1 MDIHSI
7 KKYYSEVEKIIHFGG
22 SKKEMSIRNA
32 FYVLL
37 NEYAKQ
43 KDLVLVPEVTIKTK
57 EGKNVTPDGT
67 LKDMLRQ
74 DWGYWESKDESVI
87 LDDEI
92 RKKFDKGYP
101 NDNILFED
109 SQSAVLIQDGSEVMN
124 VSMKDMAALDRI
136 LKAFVNF
143 ERPEVNNFRTAIE
156 LFKQDIPKVTDAIR
170 EIIIEQGKTNAKFIE
185 ARDNFLQLCRESINP
200 DIVIEDIREMMIQHI
215 LTEDMFN
222 TIFDEAHFHRENNVA
237 RQLEK
242 IIDTFFTGSI
252 RRTVL
257 SNIQH
262 YFQAI
267 NAAAAGIPDH
277 HEKQKFLKVVYE
289 TFYKSYNPKA
299 ADRLGVVYT
308 PNEIVKFMIESTD
321 YLLYQHF
328 GKFLDDKNVEI
339 LDPASGTGTFICD
352 IIDHISDKEKLKY
365 KYDNEFHANEV
376 AILPYYI
383 ANLNIEFTYKQKTGE
398 YREFKNLCF
407 VDTLDNMG
415 FSFTGQQI
423 DMWGVSAENIER
435 IKRQN
440 ERKISV
446 IIGNPPY
453 NANQKNFNDFNKNR
467 SYPKVDKRLKETFVA
482 YSKAINKANLY
493 DMYVR
498 FYRWA
503 MDRIDKNGI
512 ICLITNNSF
521 INNKAFDGFRKIIQ
535 DEFDY
540 AYIIDLGG
548 NIRELSG
555 KDGIFLN
562 ERHTI
567 FGVSA
572 AVGIA
577 MMWLVKKERA
587 KKNPCEIYYIHPCDI
602 RATRDEKLDFL
613 RANKFR
619 DINFEHAQP
628 DNKNNWINLS
638 DNAFE
643 NMIPII
649 DKDVKTGKKHEA
661 IFKLFSLGVASHRDY
676 WVYDYSEKNLIDKIE
691 YFIKVYNA
699 TINNENYKDKNKI
712 AWDRELENY
721 RKRQLKKRFE
731 NKKVMIALFRPFVS
745 KFHYFD
751 RHFNGML
758 YQWRNLTKEE
768 GDNLIISVNKDAN
781 IKGIFCLAA
790 NRIIDLHATGDSQC
804 LPLHR
809 YNSKGECIENITDW
823 GLKEFRN
830 HYQDKKITKQD
841 IFHYVY
847 GVLHNPAYR
856 KKYEL
861 NLKREFPRIPFYEDF
876 YQWADLGRQLMDLH
890 IHYETVEPYNLK
902 QIDLPDIKQPK
913 AKLKADKETGS
924 IILDEKTTLTGVP
937 AIAWDYKLGNRSALE
952 WVLDQY
958 KEKKPRDPTIAEKF
972 NTYKFADYKE
982 HVIDLL
988 KRVCTVSVETMKILN
1003 QMEKLNNSNK
1013 NV

>member
-7 KKYYSEVEKIIHFGG
+7 KKYYAEVDKIIQFGG
-22 SKKEMSIRNA
+22 SKKETSIRNA

-37 NEYAKQ
+37 NDYAKQ
-43 KDLVLVPEVTIKTK
+43 RNLILVPEVTIRTK

-74 DWGYWESKDESVI
+74 DWGYWESKDEADI

-92 RKKFDKGYP
+92 EKKFEKGYP
-101 NDNILFED
+101 KDNILFED
-109 SQSAVLIQDGSEVMN
+109 SNHAVLIQAGSEVMRI
-124 VSMKDMAALDRI
+124 SMKDMEALDRI

-143 ERPEVNNFRTAIE
+143 ERPEVQNFRKAIE
-156 LFKQDIPKVTDAIR
+156 LFKEDIPKVTDAIR
-170 EIIIEQGKTNAKFIE
+170 EIIIEHGKTNPTFIE
-185 ARDNFLQLCRESINP
+185 ARDNFLKLCRESINP
-200 DIVIEDIREMMIQHI
+200 DIVIEDVREMMIQHI
-215 LTEDMFN
+215 LTEDIFN
-222 TIFDEAHFHRENNVA
+222 TIFDEPHFHRENNVA
-237 RQLEK
+237 RELEK

-277 HEKQKFLKVVYE
+277 HEKQKFLKVLYE

-321 YLLYQHF
+321 YLVYKYF
-328 GKFLDDKNVEI
+328 GKFLDDRNVEI

-352 IIDHISDKEKLKY
+352 IIDHISDNEKLKY
-365 KYDNEFHANEV
+365 KYDNELHANEV

-415 FSFTGQQI
+415 FSYAGKQFDIWG
-423 DMWGVSAENIER
+423 GVSAENIDR

-453 NANQKNFNDFNKNR
+453 NANQRNENENNKNR
-467 SYPKVDKRLKETFVA
+467 EYPEIDRRIKNSFVKYSTAQKTKV
-482 YSKAINKANLY
+482 Y
-493 DMYVR
+493 DMYAR

-521 INNKAFDGFRKIIQ
+521 INSRTFDGFRKCIQ
-535 DEFDY
+535 NDFDY

-577 MMWLVKKERA
+577 MMWLVKKERIQ
-587 KKNPCEIYYIHPCDI
+587 KNPCEIYYIHPCDI

-613 RANKFR
+613 SANKFR
-619 DINFEHAQP
+619 DINFEHVQP
-628 DNKNNWINLS
+628 DKNNNWINLA
-638 DNAFE
+638 DNDF
-643 NMIPII
+643 
-649 DKDVKTGKKHEA
+649 D
-661 IFKLFSLGVASHRDY
+661 SLLP
-676 WVYDYSEKNLIDKIE
+676 LIDKINKNTIFNEFSNGINTARDQWVYDFDIKTLKNKFE
-691 YFIKVYNA
+691 YFKTVFNSSKDFNPKIKWSRDLKLKLKRKLKIKNSEIDFVIA
-699 TINNENYKDKNKI
+699 NY
-712 AWDRELENY
+712 
-721 RKRQLKKRFE
+721 
-731 NKKVMIALFRPFVS
+731 RPFV
-745 KFHYFD
+745 KLNFA
-751 RHFNGML
+751 L
-758 YQWRNLTKEE
+758 
-768 GDNLIISVNKDAN
+768 
-781 IKGIFCLAA
+781 
-790 NRIIDLHATGDSQC
+790 NRIMVDVISLNSSFFDHKNISICFNVNGKDLRFIASNIYPDWHFIGDTKCIPLYYYDKNGTRID
-804 LPLHR
+804 
-809 YNSKGECIENITDW
+809 NITNL
-823 GLKEFRN
+823 GLKQFRN
-830 HYQDKKITKQD
+830 HYQDKKIKRQD
-841 IFHYVY
+841 IFYYVY
-847 GVLHNPAYR
+847 GVFHNHAYR

-861 NLKREFPRIPFYEDF
+861 NLKREFPRIPFYKDF
-876 YQWADLGRQLMDLH
+876 YQWADWGKQLMDLH
-890 IHYETVEPYNLK
+890 INYETVEPYDLK
-902 QIDLPDIKQPK
+902 QIDVPDTKPPK
-913 AKLKADKETGS
+913 AKLKADKQTGS
-924 IILDEKTTLTGVP
+924 IILDDQTTLTGVP
-937 AIAWDYKLGNRSALE
+937 TIAWDYKLGNRSALE

-958 KEKKPRDPTIAEKF
+958 KEKKPKDPTIAEKF

-982 HVIDLL
+982 DVIDLL
-988 KRVCTVSVETMKILN
+988 KRVCTVSVETMKIVK
-1003 QMEKLNNSNK
+1003 QMEGIGRSE
-1013 NV
+1013 